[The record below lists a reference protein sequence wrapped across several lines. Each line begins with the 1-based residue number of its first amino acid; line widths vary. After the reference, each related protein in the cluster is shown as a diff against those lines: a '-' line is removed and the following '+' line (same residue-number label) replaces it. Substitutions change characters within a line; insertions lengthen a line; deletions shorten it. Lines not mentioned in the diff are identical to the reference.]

1 MVEKQLRKVGLALGS
16 GSSRGWAHIGV
27 LEALEEYH
35 VPIHYL
41 AGSSIGAYVGAIYA
55 GGGLESLKQ
64 FALSMDW
71 RKVLSYVDVVFPKSG
86 FLDGKKVAEL
96 YRMHASAETF
106 SDLDIPLTIVATDL
120 DTGEQVLLDSGSLV
134 EAIRASISVP
144 GVLTPYHYNDR
155 WLVDGGLVEPTPVQ
169 VVRNM
174 GAEVVIAVDLNTGL
188 VSRYRKQ
195 THNAEFEA
203 ATARVEAERKEV
215 VARWVKEYGQ
225 VEQRLRRKIRQWFS
239 KTNTRPHIIDVI
251 GSSVGIMQEQISR
264 VHLAINPPDVLIQPR
279 LGDLKMFDF
288 DQADRSIQEGYRR
301 TVEKIKDIQTR
312 LQS

>member
-1 MVEKQLRKVGLALGS
+1 MKKIGLALGS

-27 LEALEEYH
+27 LEALEEH
-35 VPIHYL
+35 HIPLHYL
-41 AGSSIGAYVGAIYA
+41 AGSSIGAYVAAIYA
-55 GGGLESLKQ
+55 GGGLKSLKQ

-96 YRMHASAETF
+96 YRMHTSAETF

-120 DTGEQVLLDSGSLV
+120 DTGEQVLLDSGNLV

-144 GVLTPYHYNDR
+144 GVLTPYYHNGR

-169 VVRNM
+169 VVRSM
-174 GAEVVIAVDLNTGL
+174 GADVVIAVDLNAGL
-188 VSRYRKQ
+188 VSRHRKQ
-195 THNAEFEA
+195 PHDAEFEA
-203 ATARVEAERKEV
+203 ATARVEAERKAV
-215 VARWVKEYGQ
+215 VARWVSQYGQ
-225 VEQRLRRKIRQWFS
+225 AEQRLRRKIRQWFS

-264 VHLAINPPDVLIQPR
+264 IQLAINPPDVLIQPR

-288 DQADRSIQEGYRR
+288 DEADRSIQEGYRR
-301 TVEKIKDIQTR
+301 TVEKIKDIHAL
-312 LQS
+312 LQA

>member
-1 MVEKQLRKVGLALGS
+1 MEKQSKKVGLALGS

-27 LEALEEYH
+27 LEALEEH
-35 VPIHYL
+35 RIPIHCL

-55 GGGLESLKQ
+55 GGGLESLKR

-96 YRMHASAETF
+96 YRMHTSAETF

-120 DTGEQVLLDSGSLV
+120 DSGELVLLDSGNLV

-144 GVLTPYHYNDR
+144 GVLTPYHYNGR
-155 WLVDGGLVEPTPVQ
+155 WLVDGGLVDPTPVQ

-174 GAEVVIAVDLNTGL
+174 GADVVIAVDLNTGL
-188 VSRYRKQ
+188 VSRHKKRPYD
-195 THNAEFEA
+195 AEFEA
-203 ATARVEAERKEV
+203 ATARVEAERQAV
-215 VARWVKEYGQ
+215 VARWVKQYGQ
-225 VEQRLRRKIRQWFS
+225 AEQRLRRKIRQWFS
-239 KTNTRPHIIDVI
+239 KTNKRPHIIDVI

-264 VHLAINPPDVLIQPR
+264 VHLAIHPPDVLIQPR

-301 TVEKIKDIQTR
+301 AVEKIKDIQAR

>member
-1 MVEKQLRKVGLALGS
+1 VEKQSKKVGLALGS

-27 LEALEEYH
+27 LEALEEH
-35 VPIHYL
+35 HIPVHYL
-41 AGSSIGAYVGAIYA
+41 AGSSIGAYVAAIYA
-55 GGGLESLKQ
+55 GGGLDSLKQ

-71 RKVLSYVDVVFPKSG
+71 RKVLTYVDVVFPKSG

-96 YRMHASAETF
+96 YRMHTSSETF
-106 SDLDIPLTIVATDL
+106 SDLDIPLVIVATDL
-120 DTGEQVLLDSGSLV
+120 NTGEQVLLDSGNLV

-144 GVLTPYHYNDR
+144 GILTPYRYKDR

-174 GAEVVIAVDLNTGL
+174 GADVVIAVDLNTGL
-188 VSRYRKQ
+188 ISRHGKQ
-195 THNAEFEA
+195 PHDAEFEA
-203 ATARVEAERKEV
+203 ASARVEAERKEV
-215 VARWVKEYGQ
+215 IARWVRQYGQ
-225 VEQRLRRKIRQWFS
+225 AERRLRRKIRQWFS

-264 VHLAINPPDVLIQPR
+264 VHLAINPPDILIQPR

-301 TVEKIKDIQTR
+301 TVEKIKDIQTL

>member
-1 MVEKQLRKVGLALGS
+1 MEKQLKKIGLALGS

-27 LEALEEYH
+27 LEALEEH
-35 VPIHYL
+35 HIPIHYL
-41 AGSSIGAYVGAIYA
+41 AGSSIGAYVAAIYA
-55 GGGLESLKQ
+55 GGGLKSLKQ

-96 YRMHASAETF
+96 YRMHTSAETF

-120 DTGEQVLLDSGSLV
+120 DTGEQVLLDSGNLV

-144 GVLTPYHYNDR
+144 GVLTPYYYNGR

-169 VVRNM
+169 VVRSM
-174 GAEVVIAVDLNTGL
+174 GADVVIAVDLNTGL
-188 VSRYRKQ
+188 VSRHRKQ
-195 THNAEFEA
+195 PHDAEFEA
-203 ATARVEAERKEV
+203 ATARVEAERKAV
-215 VARWVKEYGQ
+215 VARWVSQYGQ
-225 VEQRLRRKIRQWFS
+225 AEQRLRRKIRQWFS

-264 VHLAINPPDVLIQPR
+264 IQLAINPPDVLIQPR

-288 DQADRSIQEGYRR
+288 DEADRSIQEGHLR
-301 TVEKIKDIQTR
+301 TVEKIKDIHAL
-312 LQS
+312 LQA

>member
-1 MVEKQLRKVGLALGS
+1 VVEKQLRKVGLALGS